1 MLVCGEPSFRH
12 GFKRQVRVFRIRQPA
27 DPGLELVQPSI
38 RQFSVFSGPF
48 HKYAHVRCAQFG
60 LGQGATRK
68 HPSKVGL

>member
-1 MLVCGEPSFRH
+1 MNRERSKWPPGHGIFDRLVCH
-12 GFKRQVRVFRIRQPA
+12 GC
-27 DPGLELVQPSI
+27 L
-38 RQFSVFSGPF
+38 SGPF